1 MSLSSGLCAKEQ
13 FPTYWH
19 LRPFCAWMQSCG
31 WAWEG
36 LLSPLDCVP
45 VPVGGQAFLG
55 PHGPHTRGAT
65 ATLPPTPVLTSYC
78 CGKLRMD
85 GSGLTDTHFLLALD
99 ITRRTRR
106 SLVQLQ
112 DRAGSWLGR
121 VQARALGCVTSTVSP
136 GILTRGARWGPAPPA
151 PAQPLAHQCR
161 ALALQYLRSLSGSTT
176 CPFLQHWPHT
186 NFICRSKVLGP
197 CVRGAPCEGGE
208 PVKPQALGPTPGVCC
223 AGGLWEQ

>member
-136 GILTRGARWGPAPPA
+136 GILTRGARWGPAPPGTRPA
-151 PAQPLAHQCR
+151 PGSPVPCLGAAVLEVFVRLHHLSIPP
-161 ALALQYLRSLSGSTT
+161 ALAAHELHLQVKGA
-176 CPFLQHWPHT
+176 
-186 NFICRSKVLGP
+186 GP
-197 CVRGAPCEGGE
+197 VRPRGA
-208 PVKPQALGPTPGVCC
+208 L
-223 AGGLWEQ
+223 